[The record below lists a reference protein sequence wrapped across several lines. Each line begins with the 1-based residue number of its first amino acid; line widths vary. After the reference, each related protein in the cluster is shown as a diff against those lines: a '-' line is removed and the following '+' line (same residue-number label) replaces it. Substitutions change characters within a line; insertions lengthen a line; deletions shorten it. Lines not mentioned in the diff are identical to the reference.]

1 MLIAQHA
8 QIYVPVHCALQPKT
22 CLVAGLR
29 GAKNNPMSDSV
40 LLSFE
45 NNIATLTLN
54 RPEVHNAFNA
64 EMIERLSTACDE
76 IALRNDIDVVILRGE
91 GKSFSAGADLNW
103 MKDSITYTQN
113 QNERDAYDLA
123 EMLGKLNSLPQFT
136 IARVHGAALG
146 GGLGLVSCCDTV
158 IAAPEAKFGLS
169 EVKLGLIPAT
179 IGPYVLAA
187 IGQRQSRRFFQTGER
202 FGAQKAYE
210 IGLVHI
216 LGDNIMNIDDHL
228 DKLLA
233 ELAKNGPYA
242 MRAAKK
248 LCFDL
253 SASYV
258 TRDIMENTAER
269 IATIRTGKE
278 AQERLKKFLKK

>member
-1 MLIAQHA
+1 
-8 QIYVPVHCALQPKT
+8 
-22 CLVAGLR
+22 
-29 GAKNNPMSDSV
+29 MSDSV

-45 NNIATLTLN
+45 KNIATLTLN

-64 EMIERLSTACDE
+64 VMIERIAASFDD

-103 MKDSITYTQN
+103 MKESITYSQN

-123 EMLGKLNSLPQFT
+123 QMLGKLNSLPQIT

-146 GGLGLVSCCDTV
+146 GGLGLVSCCDVV

-187 IGQRQSRRFFQTGER
+187 IGQRHARRFFQTGER
-202 FGAQKAYE
+202 FSAQKAHD

-216 LGDNIMNIDDHL
+216 LGDDETDIDGHL
-228 DKLLA
+228 EKMLA
-233 ELAKNGPYA
+233 EVAKNGPYA

-253 SASYV
+253 SGSYV
-258 TRDIMENTAER
+258 TNDIMENTAER
-269 IATIRTGKE
+269 IATIRTGEE
-278 AQERLKKFLKK
+278 AQTRLKAFLEK

>member
-1 MLIAQHA
+1 M
-8 QIYVPVHCALQPKT
+8 QPKT

-29 GAKNNPMSDSV
+29 SAKNNPMNDSV

-45 NNIATLTLN
+45 KNIATLTLN
-54 RPEVHNAFNA
+54 RPKVHNAFNA
-64 EMIERLSTACDE
+64 EMIERLSKTCDE
-76 IALRNDIDVVILRGE
+76 IALRNDIDVVVLRGE

-103 MKDSITYTQN
+103 MKESVNFSQA
-113 QNERDAYDLA
+113 QNERDAFDLA

-187 IGQRQSRRFFQTGER
+187 IGQRQARRFFQTGER

-228 DKLLA
+228 DKMLA

-253 SASYV
+253 SGSYV

-269 IATIRTGKE
+269 IATIRTGEE
-278 AQERLKKFLKK
+278 AQARLKKFLEKS